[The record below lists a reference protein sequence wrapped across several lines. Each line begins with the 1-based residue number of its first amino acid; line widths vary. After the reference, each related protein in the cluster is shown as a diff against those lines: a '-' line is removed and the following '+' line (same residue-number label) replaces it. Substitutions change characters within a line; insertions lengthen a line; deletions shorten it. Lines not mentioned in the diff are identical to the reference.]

1 MNKYYVLSTNSDLI
15 EIEADDYL
23 WGDESGCVG
32 FYKRGMHGNEIVGM
46 FQLSNIVGVYN
57 ITEENK

>member
-15 EIEADDYL
+15 EIEADSYV
-23 WGDESGCVG
+23 WFAEKGFVE
-32 FYKRGMHGNEIVGM
+32 FYKDNGDKVVGM
-46 FQLSNIVGVYN
+46 FQLSNIVGVYD